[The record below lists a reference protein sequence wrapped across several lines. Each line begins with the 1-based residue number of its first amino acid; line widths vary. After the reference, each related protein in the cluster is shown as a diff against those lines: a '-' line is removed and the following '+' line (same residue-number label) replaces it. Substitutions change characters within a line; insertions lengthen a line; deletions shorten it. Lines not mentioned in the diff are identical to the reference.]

1 MSDYGTRT
9 PGQRM
14 WLVGAAGL
22 LVVLV
27 VGGGWLAWRGLS
39 QTAPTLATTPP
50 HQGHESRSAESV
62 FGATKLTE
70 GVPWGFPLTA
80 RGAAAAAA
88 VAVAVTGQADAVFD
102 PARFDRVAAIVFSRA
117 EARTQAAQVE
127 LARTEL
133 DASGWGAQPPSRR
146 SYFLAPL
153 AVRLVSYDPSGPS
166 ATVEVWAMT
175 VVGVGDAGGAVFTTS
190 TVDLTTDPDGDGW
203 TVTGLDSVEGPTPM
217 VAAIANAPGR
227 TRGFLRDAVATM
239 PIPLLP
245 DRP

>member
-9 PGQRM
+9 PNQRM

-50 HQGHESRSAESV
+50 HPTREPGPAGSV
-62 FGATKLTE
+62 FGAPELVD

-80 RGAAAAAA
+80 RGAASAAA
-88 VAVAVTGQADAVFD
+88 VAVAVTGQADEVFD
-102 PARFDRVAAIVFSRA
+102 PKRFDRVAAVVFSPA
-117 EARTQAAQVE
+117 EARAQAAQVE

-133 DASGWGAQPPSRR
+133 ETSGWGGQPPSRR
-146 SYFLAPL
+146 SYFLTPL
-153 AVRLVSYDPSGPS
+153 AVRLVSYDPAGPS

-175 VVGVGDAGGAVFTTS
+175 VIGVGDAGGAVFTTS
-190 TVDLTTDPDGDGW
+190 TVDLATDPDGEGW

-217 VAAIANAPGR
+217 VAAIASAPGR

-239 PIPLLP
+239 PIPLP
-245 DRP
+245 PSRP